1 MTKLWKLEVVA
12 LPESAMRTVRLGD
25 LTEGELDAYEVCL
38 DEVNPDDTMRI
49 EIKDWTPP
57 GWLEHPE
64 VRAWWIETHLTE
76 DFFWPKSTS
85 IYFTKASARKRARLI
100 ESYGATV
107 RVIES
112 EPVVWLTADLIREKR
127 ITELEQSLA
136 DLKAERP

>member
-12 LPESAMRTVRLGD
+12 LPASALRTVRVFDMTTWEL
-25 LTEGELDAYEVCL
+25 EGYEMSR
-38 DEVNPDDTMRI
+38 DEHGPDDTI
-49 EIKDWTPP
+49 QLPVFEWEPP
-57 GWLEHPE
+57 GWLEDPAK
-64 VRAWWIETHLTE
+64 RTWWMETHHTE
-76 DFFWPKSTS
+76 KFFWPKSTTL
-85 IYFTKASARKRARLI
+85 YFTKTSARKRARLI

-112 EPVVWLTADLIREKR
+112 EPVVWLTAELIREKR